1 MGDASKVNVTGFQF
15 KHCTIIRKPSTT
27 TPKWKRPISIQ
38 ALYDYKQTWQKDSIS
53 ISVISIQALYDYK
66 ILQPILQTRHYFISI
81 QALYDYKDFDPKYDG
96 WVSLF
101 QFKHCTI
108 ISPGHTFRRY
118 AILISIQALYDYKEN
133 KFNDPEYS
141 SINFNSSIVR
151 L

>member
-1 MGDASKVNVTGFQF
+1 MQAKIWNYSA
-15 KHCTIIRKPSTT
+15 
-27 TPKWKRPISIQ
+27 ISIQ
-38 ALYDYKQTWQKDSIS
+38 ALYDYKLYGWCIKSKRYG
-53 ISVISIQALYDYK
+53 ISIQALYDYK